1 MNNAFFFGDNLH
13 ILREYVADESVDLVY
28 LDPPFNSNATY
39 NLLFKSPDKTRW
51 SDSQITTFDDTWSW
65 GDAAE
70 AAFDDVLASPTKAA
84 DVLSSLRLI
93 LGTNDML
100 AYLTMMTIRLV
111 ELRRVLKKTGSLY
124 LHCDPN
130 ASHYLKIILDGIF
143 GPDLC
148 QNEIIWQRN
157 TGKSLMKRRL
167 PNTHDVLLAYRQ
179 GEQSTW
185 NDEAVYVPYDLENL
199 PDKTA
204 SKYCYFDDQ
213 GRRYSLDNLL
223 NPNKNRPNLDYEFL
237 GVRRVWRWTKERMTA
252 AHEAGLIHQS
262 GPGKVPRLKRYLDEM
277 KGLPL
282 SDVWTDILPLNSQAQ
297 ERLGYPTQKPLK
309 LMERIIALSSKPGDV
324 VLDPF
329 CGCGTTLHAAQEL
342 GRKWIGID
350 VAVQS
355 MHVVQDR
362 LKHHFPGIKY
372 DVFGIPK
379 SAEGALWLAENHPF
393 KFEEW
398 AVTALGAM
406 HSGKFRGDGGI
417 DGSFYYLTASDDR
430 SRGIVSVKGG
440 RNLNPGM
447 VRDLG
452 GTVETQRRLTR
463 DEKAIGVLVCAHEPT
478 KGMRDAAREFGKIDT
493 FIGQIPAV
501 QIITVAEM
509 FAGATINVPAMLDTV
524 TAAAIGRK
532 KSQLDAYRKP
542 RDLTQREMMLPIKGG
557 KSVVD
562 LIDSSIDVPVMPSF
576 RERRVAG

>member
-51 SDSQITTFDDTWSW
+51 ADSQITTFDDTWSW
-65 GDAAE
+65 GDAADE
-70 AAFDDVLASPTKAA
+70 VFEDVVAVPGKAA
-84 DVLSSLRLI
+84 DALMSLRLI

-100 AYLTMMTIRLV
+100 AYLTMMTARLV
-111 ELRRVLKKTGSLY
+111 ELHRVLKATGSLY
-124 LHCDPN
+124 LHCDPT
-130 ASHYLKIILDGIF
+130 ASHYLKIILDAIF
-143 GPDLC
+143 GPAC
-148 QNEIIWQRN
+148 FRNEVIW
-157 TGKSLMKRRL
+157 KRTSAHSSAKRWG
-167 PNTHDVLLAYRQ
+167 PVHDVILFYSRGAEYV
-179 GEQSTW
+179 W
-185 NDEAVYVPYDLENL
+185 NRAKQPYDQTYL
-199 PDKTA
+199 DAFFTHID
-204 SKYCYFDDQ
+204 SD
-213 GRRYSLDNLL
+213 GRRWARGDLTGAGTRNGPSGEPWRGIDVRAKGRHWAHTAETLD
-223 NPNKNRPNLDYEFL
+223 
-237 GVRRVWRWTKERMTA
+237 RMD
-252 AHEAGLIHQS
+252 EQGLIHWPLKAD
-262 GPGKVPRLKRYLDEM
+262 GMPRLKRYADQM
-277 KGLPL
+277 PGMPL
-282 SDVWTDILPLNSQAQ
+282 QDIVDDIRPLHNVSR
-297 ERLGYPTQKPLK
+297 ERLGYPTQKPVELLK
-309 LMERIIALSSKPGDV
+309 RVLEASSSEGDV

-379 SAEGALWLAENHPF
+379 SADGALWLAENHPF

-463 DEKAIGVLVCAHEPT
+463 DDKAIGVLICAHEPT

-532 KSQLDAYRKP
+532 KSKLDAYRKP